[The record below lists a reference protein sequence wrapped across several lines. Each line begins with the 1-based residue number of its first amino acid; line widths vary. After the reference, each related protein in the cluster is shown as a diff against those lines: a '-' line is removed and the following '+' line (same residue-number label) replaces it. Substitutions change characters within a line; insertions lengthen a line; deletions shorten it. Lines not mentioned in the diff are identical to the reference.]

1 MASEHILRREQVI
14 PRPRSEVFAFFADAA
29 NLDRIT
35 PPWLHFRILTPQP
48 MTIARGALIDYRIR
62 WRGLPLRWRTRIEEW
77 LPETRFVD
85 MQIHGP
91 YALWHHT
98 HVFEPAPNGTHMTD
112 IVRYRIPFGP
122 IGALLH
128 RLRIRR
134 DVEAIFDYRTQAIDR
149 IFGASEPTASRSAQA
164 MGE

>member
-1 MASEHILRREQVI
+1 MSGEYILRREQTI
-14 PRPRSEVFAFFADAA
+14 PRPRGEVFAFFADAA

-48 MTIARGALIDYRIR
+48 MSIVPGALIDYRIR

-77 LPETRFVD
+77 HPETRFVD
-85 MQIHGP
+85 MQIRGP

-98 HVFEPAPNGTHMTD
+98 HVFEPAPGGTHMSD
-112 IVRYRIPFGP
+112 VVRYRIPFGP
-122 IGALLH
+122 FGALLH
-128 RLRIRR
+128 RLRIRS
-134 DVEAIFDYRTQAIDR
+134 DVEAIFDYRMRAIER
-149 IFGASEPTASRSAQA
+149 IFRASESPAAQSART